1 MFFPVLVAG
10 TFAAAAMGYLG
21 VFVIFKRV
29 ALAGDALSHVAL
41 PGIALALALGV
52 DVLWGAVPVLLLAA
66 VAVYFI
72 SKSAHLYEDAIIGI
86 LFSLSLAVGVL
97 FINLQDL
104 EAALFGDILH
114 LGRMEIAV
122 TVLLSFAILIS
133 VRVLHRSLALSSFS
147 ADLARANGVSVEK
160 TNFLFF
166 VLLALAVALGV
177 KVVGTLL
184 VGSLVIIPSS
194 AASNVAKSLKSLTT
208 FSVSFAVLSTGLGL
222 VAADFYRVLPGPMIV
237 IFEGVLFLL
246 TFTAKLAHERARR
259 PARPNEPASR

>member
-1 MFFPVLVAG
+1 MFILALITG
-10 TFAAAAMGYLG
+10 ICAAAAMGLLG

-41 PGIALALALGV
+41 PGIALALALGMN
-52 DVLWGAVPVLLLAA
+52 VLWGALPVLLLAA
-66 VAVYFI
+66 VAIYFI

-86 LFSLSLAVGVL
+86 LFSLSLAIGVL
-97 FINLQDL
+97 FIRIEDL

-114 LGRMEIAV
+114 LGRAEV
-122 TVLLSFAILIS
+122 FVSVSLSVLILILT
-133 VRVLHRSLALSSFS
+133 RVAYRSLALTSFS
-147 ADLARANGVSVEK
+147 ADLARANGVNVEK

-194 AASNVAKSLKSLTT
+194 AAANLAKSLKSLTA
-208 FSVSFAVLSTGLGL
+208 FSISFAALSTVLGL
-222 VAADFYRVLPGPMIV
+222 VAARAFRVLPGPMIV
-237 IFEGVLFLL
+237 IFEGVFFLL
-246 TFTAKLAHERARR
+246 TFGTKLARRRAG
-259 PARPNEPASR
+259 

>member
-1 MFFPVLVAG
+1 MFLLVLVAG
-10 TFAAAAMGYLG
+10 IFAAAAMGYLG

-52 DVLWGAVPVLLLAA
+52 DVLWGAIPVLLLAA
-66 VAVYFI
+66 VAIYFI
-72 SKSAHLYEDAIIGI
+72 SQSAHLYEDAIIGI

-114 LGRMEIAV
+114 LGILEIAF
-122 TVLLSFAILIS
+122 TVSLSIAILLS

-147 ADLARANGVSVEK
+147 TDLARANGVQVEK

-166 VLLALAVALGV
+166 ILLALAVALGV

-184 VGSLVIIPSS
+184 VGSLVIIPAS
-194 AASNVAKSLKSLTT
+194 AASNIARSLKSLVA
-208 FSVSFAVLSTGLGL
+208 FSILFAALSTVLGL
-222 VAADFYRVLPGPMIV
+222 LAAHSFRVLPGPMIV
-237 IFEGVLFLL
+237 IFEGIVFLL
-246 TFTAKLAHERARR
+246 TLAAKLAR
-259 PARPNEPASR
+259 